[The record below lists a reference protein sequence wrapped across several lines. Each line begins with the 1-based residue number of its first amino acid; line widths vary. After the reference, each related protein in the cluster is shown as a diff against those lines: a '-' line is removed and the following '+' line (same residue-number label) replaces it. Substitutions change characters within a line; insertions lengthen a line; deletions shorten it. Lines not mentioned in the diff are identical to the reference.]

1 MQIEFS
7 KQEFRTFLE
16 VLEIAEWV
24 LNAHQTDSQDDREI
38 YSDFEQKIFSHAK
51 AFGFDDLI
59 EYAEDDEKYYP
70 TKKHD
75 DNSNV
80 MLFIEEFETDS
91 FWENLIGRMVRRD
104 LVRKFGK
111 RKSSMIDEK
120 VFIAFQKLEEKYM
133 DEFETHDLNRLEV
146 KE

>member
-1 MQIEFS
+1 MFKIIRFDPKKEPIMQIEFS

-16 VLEIAEWV
+16 VLEIAHWV
-24 LNAHQTDSQDDREI
+24 LNAHQTDAQDDRET
-38 YSDFEQKIFSHAK
+38 YSVFEQKIFSHAK

-80 MLFIEEFETDS
+80 MPFIEEFEIDS

-111 RKSSMIDEK
+111 KKIIYAK
-120 VFIAFQKLEEKYM
+120 
-133 DEFETHDLNRLEV
+133 
-146 KE
+146 